1 MPLPGDVSR
10 RAGRGTTPGQSRLP
24 PRGGKL
30 QRGRGRGRGLSAPQR
45 RPQNAGPDPRKS
57 PGKRAVAQGSEGQP
71 GGVALAVKEGDE
83 DEKDDSSS
91 ESDAELAGDAD
102 QDSGWKRGERWPR
115 CPWRSFSVCGRP
127 SAPRSSSAGVQG
139 HVQEERGARPRGAT
153 RTGPS
158 PIPPHHCPT
167 SSQHLHNTSP
177 RLSHRDPAQ
186 SCLPHQCLTR
196 VSTSPHPARHIH
208 LATSTSP
215 HPSRHIHLAAS
226 TSPHPPRRIHLAAST
241 SPHPPRR
248 IHLAASTS
256 PHPPRRIHLAASTS
270 PHPPRRIHLA
280 ASTSPHP
287 PRRIHLATS
296 TSLCLIK
303 LCSASHRPVEMS
315 SKRPVGR
322 LRQVISMKK
331 EVVRDPR
338 FDDLSGTFSETIF
351 QSTYSFLDSIRQ
363 REKKELEKGLK
374 KVKSSDRK
382 QEMEYLLQR
391 MENQERAKQKQ
402 EKRQEA
408 ELKAKREARELML
421 QGHSP
426 FYTKKS
432 ELRKQELAE
441 KYQALKKSGKVDKF
455 LSQKRKRNAQRDR
468 RKLPPPKRERSCPG
482 GQE

>member
-24 PRGGKL
+24 PRGGKP
-30 QRGRGRGRGLSAPQR
+30 QRGRGRGRGRGLSAPQR

-57 PGKRAVAQGSEGQP
+57 SGKRAVAQGSEGQP
-71 GGVALAVKEGDE
+71 GGVALAVKQGDE
-83 DEKDDSSS
+83 DEKDESSA
-91 ESDAELAGDAD
+91 ESDAELADDAD
-102 QDSGWKRGERWPR
+102 QDSGWKREMAEMSLEELQRLRETIGTKEFERR
-115 CPWRSFSVCGRP
+115 
-127 SAPRSSSAGVQG
+127 SAGARAG
-139 HVQEERGARPRGAT
+139 GAGGAPK
-153 RTGPS
+153 RS
-158 PIPPHHCPT
+158 DK
-167 SSQHLHNTSP
+167 N
-177 RLSHRDPAQ
+177 
-186 SCLPHQCLTR
+186 
-196 VSTSPHPARHIH
+196 
-208 LATSTSP
+208 
-215 HPSRHIHLAAS
+215 
-226 TSPHPPRRIHLAAST
+226 
-241 SPHPPRR
+241 
-248 IHLAASTS
+248 
-256 PHPPRRIHLAASTS
+256 
-270 PHPPRRIHLA
+270 
-280 ASTSPHP
+280 
-287 PRRIHLATS
+287 
-296 TSLCLIK
+296 
-303 LCSASHRPVEMS
+303 RPVEMS